1 MLALSPDLLYRALRQ
16 ALFLLPPEESH
27 RVALTSLA
35 GVHRLGLSRLL
46 FPPPPPSTPVMA
58 MGLRFPNPVGLAAGL
73 DKDARYVDAL
83 AALGFGWIEVGTVT
97 LRPQAGHA
105 RPRLHRLPEAE
116 ALINHMGCNSQGV
129 ERVCKR
135 LAAGSP
141 RIAPLGVNI
150 GLNQDTVA
158 ERFISDQLELYRRV
172 HPVASYVTV
181 NLSSPN
187 TAVLSGL
194 RSGEES
200 MTPLLE
206 QLCGE
211 RDRLAAD
218 SGKRVPLVVKLS
230 PDLDAGRLRDCAQRL
245 KACGVDGV
253 IACNTTGSRPEQ
265 LRRLPGAVAA
275 GGLSGRP
282 LAALALRATELLA
295 AELGDELVLIA
306 SGGIC
311 DAAAA
316 ADRLRA
322 GARLVQLYTGL
333 IYRGPA
339 LVAEVIAA
347 ARAVLARAAQ
357 D

>member
-1 MLALSPDLLYRALRQ
+1 
-16 ALFLLPPEESH
+16 
-27 RVALTSLA
+27 
-35 GVHRLGLSRLL
+35 
-46 FPPPPPSTPVMA
+46 MA

-83 AALGFGWIEVGTVT
+83 AALGFGWLEVGTVT
-97 LRPQAGHA
+97 LRPQPGHA
-105 RPRLHRLPEAE
+105 KPRLHRLPEAE
-116 ALINHMGCNSQGV
+116 ALVNRMGCNSQGV
-129 ERVCKR
+129 ERVCQR
-135 LAAGSP
+135 LAERPPMAV
-141 RIAPLGVNI
+141 PLGINI
-150 GLNQDTVA
+150 GLNQNVLADH
-158 ERFISDQLELYRRV
+158 FIVDQLELYRRV

-187 TAVLSGL
+187 TAALSGL

-200 MTPLLE
+200 MAPLLE

-211 RDRLAAD
+211 RDRLAVA

-230 PDLDAGRLRDCAQRL
+230 PDLDAGRLREFAQLL
-245 KACGVDGV
+245 KACGIDGV
-253 IACNTTGSRPEQ
+253 IACNTTSSRPAQ
-265 LRRLPGAVAA
+265 LRHLPAAAKA

-295 AELGDELVLIA
+295 EELGDELALIA

-322 GARLVQLYTGL
+322 GACLVQLYTGL

-339 LVAEVIAA
+339 LVAEVAAA
-347 ARAVLARAAQ
+347 ARAVQDGTAQ
-357 D
+357 G